1 MAAML
6 IRFANESDLPRVN
19 ELRQQVN
26 DLHVSGAPEI
36 FRPGFNEELQQH
48 LLMVFSSEDRA
59 VLVAE
64 GTDNIVGFACLKF
77 VNRAESAYRKA
88 LHYLDVDEFGVD
100 EGHRRQGIGR
110 TLFERIRELA
120 KERGYQRI
128 ELNMW
133 SFNEGALRF
142 YEAIGFRTYRRH
154 MEYTLE

>member
-64 GTDNIVGFACLKF
+64 GTDDIVGFACLKF

-88 LHYLDVDEFGVD
+88 LHYLDGTSSAWMK
-100 EGHRRQGIGR
+100 GIGGR
-110 TLFERIRELA
+110 GLA
-120 KERGYQRI
+120 GRCLSASVNWRR
-128 ELNMW
+128 
-133 SFNEGALRF
+133 S
-142 YEAIGFRTYRRH
+142 EAIS
-154 MEYTLE
+154 ELS